1 MRRSA
6 DFLHIMRSKTLYILY
21 RARST
26 SVELRTRINLA
37 RAYRWCEAGHQP
49 ATVTYELRIFHR
61 HTTVTEA
68 AYIRS
73 PFRLIINLK
82 VRLFV
87 TWRRRDVGHTYDNDQ
102 GSASSR
108 FFFRDSRIYSAR
120 NDPLINSHRPHTI
133 CHAEKPLET

>member
-87 TWRRRDVGHTYDNDQ
+87 TWRRRDVGHTFGACFFCFSLIEALFILATTMTKVPRQVDSS
-102 GSASSR
+102 SAIHES
-108 FFFRDSRIYSAR
+108 IAR
-120 NDPLINSHRPHTI
+120 GTI
-133 CHAEKPLET
+133 H